1 MIGKFLFLIVSLSV
15 VLNASLNT
23 KVKGIIG
30 YSAYN
35 KHKNLINYIFK
46 NKSAYY
52 TNGKIDYVKVTSA
65 LQNNGLLKLGY
76 GANRFIDVTFTIN
89 DNPKKSFKILNDSLK
104 TIGHYYYF
112 TKEANKS
119 DNSLKWTIKLKTK
132 AAINPLRLSQELQKN
147 GCRVVDIQRGSSY
160 KWSYYIDTRNSD
172 IEKTVDLINESSQSV
187 RKSSKP
193 YMVRVSNANA
203 LNIQSNNGNNW
214 HPNIIFYD
222 DELNIID
229 TFKDD
234 SLRKDLRVDVPN
246 DTKYIKINDLYSLAN
261 LKRGL
266 TITKE

>member
-1 MIGKFLFLIVSLSV
+1 
-15 VLNASLNT
+15 
-23 KVKGIIG
+23 
-30 YSAYN
+30 
-35 KHKNLINYIFK
+35 
-46 NKSAYY
+46 
-52 TNGKIDYVKVTSA
+52 
-65 LQNNGLLKLGY
+65 
-76 GANRFIDVTFTIN
+76 
-89 DNPKKSFKILNDSLK
+89 
-104 TIGHYYYF
+104 
-112 TKEANKS
+112 
-119 DNSLKWTIKLKTK
+119 LKTK

-246 DTKYIKINDLYSLAN
+246 DTKYIKINDLYTLAN